1 MLGQGEVLFVF
12 SPSFSRPPACAP
24 QVVYSVGNK
33 SDVYVQYAERQVL
46 RHTHE
51 KTARRPAAVTMH
63 VCAHRG
69 LALSRRASRV
79 QLPIFNASGALYP
92 SIYLPSQ
99 PSTHYYPWM
108 NSSYYKAFVSTIILG
123 SRILGHA
130 DLFAFDPDMTR
141 CPSTHCV
148 LQLGGEGIQTLF

>member
-1 MLGQGEVLFVF
+1 
-12 SPSFSRPPACAP
+12 
-24 QVVYSVGNK
+24 
-33 SDVYVQYAERQVL
+33 
-46 RHTHE
+46 
-51 KTARRPAAVTMH
+51 MH